1 MKSQKF
7 RSICNISQIKYTQ
20 QVLETTFYKL
30 RIYKQKAHG
39 PHRLPEQKSL
49 AINNLKQKSLD

>member
-49 AINNLKQKSLD
+49 AINNL